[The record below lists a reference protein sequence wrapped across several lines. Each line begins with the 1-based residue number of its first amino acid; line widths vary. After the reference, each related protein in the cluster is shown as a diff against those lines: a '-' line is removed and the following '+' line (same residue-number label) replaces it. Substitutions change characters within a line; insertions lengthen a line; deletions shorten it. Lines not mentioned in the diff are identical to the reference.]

1 MIDSIIF
8 KLYKQPRANILY
20 NLWKKPYVES
30 IFHTLQELIDGKS
43 IARFGDGEF
52 DIIKGTQIG
61 FQQPNKRLGDLLK
74 SVLETDDERLLIG
87 IPGVYR
93 EQGIKLNKKTAEY
106 WKWYR
111 IYNIDFIKHLL
122 DNNRVY
128 ADSFI
133 SRFYSSFESFEYSRV
148 IDMYRKI
155 WDKKDVYII
164 EGEKTRV
171 GVGNDLLSNANSIN
185 RILAPAKNAFNSYD
199 KILDKATSIIP
210 IGSLVILALGPTA
223 TVLARD
229 LCLKGYQALDLGH
242 IDLQYEY
249 FVRKT
254 SERVLIPGKFVN
266 EVKGGDM
273 VSDINLPVEYFDSIR
288 ATILD

>member
-30 IFHTLQELIDGKS
+30 ISHTLQELIDGKS

-87 IPGVYR
+87 IPGVYGKQ
-93 EQGIKLNKKTAEY
+93 EIKLNKKTAQY

-148 IDMYRKI
+148 IDMYRRI

-164 EGEKTRV
+164 EGEKTRI

-223 TVLARD
+223 TVLAKD

-249 FVRKT
+249 FIRKT

-273 VSDINLPVEYFDSIR
+273 VSDMNLPAEYFDSII